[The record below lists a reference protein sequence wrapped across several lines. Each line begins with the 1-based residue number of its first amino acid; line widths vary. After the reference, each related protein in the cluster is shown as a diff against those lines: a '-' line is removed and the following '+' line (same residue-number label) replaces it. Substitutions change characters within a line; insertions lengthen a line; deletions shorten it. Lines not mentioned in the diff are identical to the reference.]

1 MQSRTLSPT
10 LPRQVM
16 ITIAAAAL
24 IALAAKI
31 QVPFWPVPITLHT
44 LAVFLI
50 AALLGPRMGLAAMT
64 AYLSAGL
71 AGLPVFSG
79 SPERG
84 IGLAYAMGPTGG
96 YLLGYLASAW
106 VVGRLAQG
114 RGPLAAAGAML
125 AGLAVVYAAGLAWLA
140 GFVPANQLLAAG
152 LLPFLAG
159 DLAKIVLA
167 TALIAL
173 WKRAAS

>member
-1 MQSRTLSPT
+1 MQTRTLSPS

-16 ITIAAAAL
+16 ITISAAAL

-31 QVPFWPVPITLHT
+31 QVPFWPVPMTLHT

-50 AALLGPRMGLAAMT
+50 AALLGPRMGLAAMA

-84 IGLAYAMGPTGG
+84 VGLAYMMGPTGG

-106 VVGRLAQG
+106 LVGRLAQG
-114 RGPLAAAGAML
+114 RGPLAVAGAML
-125 AGLAVVYAAGLAWLA
+125 AGLAVVYAAGLRGLA
-140 GFVPANQLLAAG
+140 VFVPAEQLLAVG

-159 DLAKIVLA
+159 DLVKIALA

>member
-1 MQSRTLSPT
+1 MQTRTLSQS

-16 ITIAAAAL
+16 ITISAAAL

-31 QVPFWPVPITLHT
+31 QVPFWPVPMTLHT

-50 AALLGPRMGLAAMT
+50 AALLGPRVGLAAMA

-84 IGLAYAMGPTGG
+84 VGLAYMMGPTGG

-106 VVGRLAQG
+106 LVGRLAQG
-114 RGPLAAAGAML
+114 RGPLAVAGAML
-125 AGLAVVYAAGLAWLA
+125 AGLAVVYAAGLLGLA
-140 GFVPANQLLAAG
+140 VFVPAEQLLAVG

-159 DLAKIVLA
+159 DLVKIALA

>member
-1 MQSRTLSPT
+1 
-10 LPRQVM
+10 
-16 ITIAAAAL
+16 
-24 IALAAKI
+24 
-31 QVPFWPVPITLHT
+31 
-44 LAVFLI
+44 
-50 AALLGPRMGLAAMT
+50 AMA

-84 IGLAYAMGPTGG
+84 VGLVYMMGPTGG

-125 AGLAVVYAAGLAWLA
+125 AGLALVYAAGLAWLA
-140 GFVPANQLLAAG
+140 GFVPAEQLLAVG

-167 TALIAL
+167 AALIAL